1 MAFSLTH
8 SHISYVN
15 QGNASA
21 ASVAL
26 ITDSIKLLVKK
37 AMNSATLCKVFV
49 DRAFTLNVTFLMTAG
64 GIADAGTVCTE
75 EPVFTVVYAP
85 GGTNQ
90 PTSQP
95 SSQPSSAPSA
105 AIKPRRKRFSSG
117 FIGFLVMVAFIWFLR
132 FYPAL
137 LAMVTKKEE
146 EKAAHLYDILV
157 VISEDEEAILENIKH
172 QDIAFYRRTNVED
185 PSQSL
190 RWTMNATSDVLEKRF
205 EVQFLDH
212 FDLLGDSGPNADN
225 KADAVDHSVIGDKLV
240 TKEVY
245 VHDAGLQMGMI
256 IKVKPYYP
264 EDATPAEKT
273 EDSSGNRFYP
283 GSVPFGTGSKSPL
296 GRRFD
301 KPDSDRRPF
310 ARAESDM
317 SIGSSITEA
326 TRNKN

>member
-1 MAFSLTH
+1 M
-8 SHISYVN
+8 
-15 QGNASA
+15 
-21 ASVAL
+21 AL

-37 AMNSATLCKVFV
+37 AMTSATLCKVFV
-49 DRAFTLNVTFLMTAG
+49 DRAFTLNVTFLMNAG
-64 GIADAGTVCTE
+64 GVADAGTVCTE
-75 EPVFTVVYAP
+75 EPVFTVIYTP

-95 SSQPSSAPSA
+95 SSQPSSAPTSSHRH
-105 AIKPRRKRFSSG
+105 KLKLVTSG
-117 FIGFLVMVAFIWFLR
+117 FIGFLVIVAFIWFLR

-137 LAMVTKKEE
+137 LAIIMKKEE
-146 EKAAHLYDILV
+146 EKPAHLYDILV

-212 FDLLGDSGPNADN
+212 FDLLGDSGPKAEN

-264 EDATPAEKT
+264 VDVIPPEKAEATPT
-273 EDSSGNRFYP
+273 NRSYP
-283 GSVPFGTGSKSPL
+283 GRVPFGTGAKSPL

-301 KPDSDRRPF
+301 GPKNSDRRPF
-310 ARAESDM
+310 AREESDM

-326 TRNKN
+326 TKYKH